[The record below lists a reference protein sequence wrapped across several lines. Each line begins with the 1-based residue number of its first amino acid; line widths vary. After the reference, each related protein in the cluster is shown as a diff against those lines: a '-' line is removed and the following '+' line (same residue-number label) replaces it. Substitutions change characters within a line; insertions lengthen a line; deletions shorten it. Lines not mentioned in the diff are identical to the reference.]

1 MDLAQR
7 QPATWTIG
15 TVVGGKYRLEALL
28 GAGGFGAVFRA
39 FDQSGGRVALKIL
52 SRSAMLQADAM
63 ARFQREARLAML
75 LKHPNTVRLLD
86 FGDAGS
92 GTPFIAFELLDGVSL
107 EQRIT
112 AGPVPVAEAVA
123 IAIEILGSLEEAH
136 ASHVIHRDVK
146 PANVFVCKQPPGA
159 IKLLDFGVAQETP
172 PGSAMEKLTREG
184 TMIGTP
190 AYMAPEQLAGTA
202 AGPATDF
209 FALALVLAE
218 MISGAPVYRGDALAI
233 CLAKLN
239 GHPTPFS
246 ITLPPALLAVLQCAA
261 APDPANRYRTAA
273 QMRSALLS
281 TGLASGRASL
291 APQPLSGKF
300 GTHVIERPSTAP
312 VSLNRAL
319 AATAPPSMNT
329 PLAVHPTPSRGMS
342 GTTPLI
348 TDAPGAGTPRSLASP
363 LAATDLDRTRPPS
376 RPLLAATVNDPNA
389 TKPLAGTVSMDDA
402 PRSSVP
408 TGKPTAR
415 SSNATWFIVAAVVL
429 LLAAAAFAAHR
440 FLGLP

>member
-1 MDLAQR
+1 VDLAQR

-107 EQRIT
+107 ERRIA
-112 AGPVPVAEAVA
+112 AGPLPVAEAVS

-202 AGPATDF
+202 AGPGTDF

-218 MISGAPVYRGDALAI
+218 MVSGVPVYQGDALAI

-246 ITLPPALLAVLQCAA
+246 IALPPALLAVLQCAA

-300 GTHVIERPSTAP
+300 GTHVIERPSHAP

-348 TDAPGAGTPRSLASP
+348 TDALSHPTPRSLASP
-363 LAATDLDRTRPPS
+363 LAATNLDPTRPPS

-389 TKPLAGTVSMDDA
+389 AKPLAGTVSMDDA
-402 PRSSVP
+402 PRAFGVAER
-408 TGKPTAR
+408 KPRRITR
-415 SSNATWFIVAAVVL
+415 WIVALVL
-429 LLAAAAFAAHR
+429 VALVAGGALAAYRYLVH
-440 FLGLP
+440 P